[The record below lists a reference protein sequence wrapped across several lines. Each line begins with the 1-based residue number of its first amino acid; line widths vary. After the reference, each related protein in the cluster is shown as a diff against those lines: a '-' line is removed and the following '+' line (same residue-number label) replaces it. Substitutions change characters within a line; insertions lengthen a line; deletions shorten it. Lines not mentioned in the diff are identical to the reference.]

1 MKVSWKTVRHTE
13 KHTICRWGRK
23 CAMPPISS
31 KTDRPKDKKGAM
43 VRLTSYIVNYRVY
56 LFAAVILGT
65 AGNVAAL
72 VGPMIAGKAIDVI
85 SAGKGNVNFNKV
97 MFYVVCLFIFYII
110 SSVMTYIL
118 STIMI
123 KLGRKVANDMRKEVF
138 AKLLKLPVSYFDN
151 NQTGDIIS
159 RVSYDIDVINTSVS
173 ADVTQL
179 ITSIITIVGSF
190 IMMFVISRKLIVV
203 QLITLPASILY
214 TRYMTK
220 RTRPL
225 FSARSKKYGQMNGFT
240 EEMFTGQK
248 TIAAYAKE
256 DVMIKRFEKYNEE
269 AADGYYNADYYGTI
283 IGPSIGFINN
293 FSLALIGVFGSLLY
307 IAGKGSLG
315 QISSFILYSRK
326 FSGPV
331 NEVANMYNEIL
342 SALAAA
348 ERVFRLLDE
357 EEETPDGREAKVMKE
372 VKGEVLFENVTFGY
386 EENETVINDF
396 SLTVKPGKVV
406 AIVGATG
413 AGKTTLINLLM
424 RFYDVD
430 GGSIKIDGTD
440 IREYT
445 RDSLRNAFTM
455 VLQDTWVFGG
465 TIRENLVYGNENVTD
480 DMLKEAVKA
489 CNLEYYINNMPE
501 GYDTLIR
508 EGGNNISK
516 GQKQLLTI
524 ARAMLINKHML
535 ILDEATSNV
544 DTRTEKEIENAML
557 KLMENKTCFVIAH
570 RLSTIENADVILV
583 LKDGVISEQGTHREL
598 LEKGGIYYNMYMSQ
612 YR

>member
-1 MKVSWKTVRHTE
+1 
-13 KHTICRWGRK
+13 
-23 CAMPPISS
+23 MPPISS

-43 VRLTSYIVNYRVY
+43 VRLISYIVKYRVY

-357 EEETPDGREAKVMKE
+357 EEETPDGRETKVLKE

>member
-1 MKVSWKTVRHTE
+1 
-13 KHTICRWGRK
+13 
-23 CAMPPISS
+23 MPPISS

-43 VRLTSYIVNYRVY
+43 VRLTSYIVKYRVY
-56 LFAAVILGT
+56 LFDAVILGT

-85 SAGKGNVNFNKV
+85 STGKGNVNFNKV

-357 EEETPDGREAKVMKE
+357 EEETPDGREAKVLKE

-489 CNLEYYINNMPE
+489 CNLEYYINNMSE

>member
-1 MKVSWKTVRHTE
+1 
-13 KHTICRWGRK
+13 
-23 CAMPPISS
+23 MPPISS

-43 VRLTSYIVNYRVY
+43 VRLTSYIVKYRVY

-225 FSARSKKYGQMNGFT
+225 FSVRSKKYGQMNGFT

-342 SALAAA
+342 SALAAT

-357 EEETPDGREAKVMKE
+357 EEETPDGRKAKVLKE

-430 GGSIKIDGTD
+430 GGSIKLDGTD

-598 LEKGGIYYNMYMSQ
+598 LEKSGMYYNMYMSQ

>member
-1 MKVSWKTVRHTE
+1 
-13 KHTICRWGRK
+13 
-23 CAMPPISS
+23 MPPISS

-43 VRLTSYIVNYRVY
+43 VRLTSYIIKYRVY

-97 MFYVVCLFIFYII
+97 MFYVVCLSIFYII

-256 DVMIKRFEKYNEE
+256 DVMIKRFEKYNEA

-307 IAGKGSLG
+307 IACKGSLG

-357 EEETPDGREAKVMKE
+357 EEETPDGREAKVLKE

-598 LEKGGIYYNMYMSQ
+598 LEKGGMYYNMYISQ

>member
-1 MKVSWKTVRHTE
+1 
-13 KHTICRWGRK
+13 
-23 CAMPPISS
+23 MPPISS

-43 VRLTSYIVNYRVY
+43 VRLTSYIIKYRVY

-256 DVMIKRFEKYNEE
+256 DVMIKRFEKYNEA

-307 IAGKGSLG
+307 IACKGSLG

-357 EEETPDGREAKVMKE
+357 EEETPDGREAKVLKE

-480 DMLKEAVKA
+480 DKLKEAVKA

-598 LEKGGIYYNMYMSQ
+598 LEKGGMYYNMYISQ

>member
-1 MKVSWKTVRHTE
+1 
-13 KHTICRWGRK
+13 
-23 CAMPPISS
+23 MPPISS

-43 VRLTSYIVNYRVY
+43 VRFTSYIIKYRVY

-357 EEETPDGREAKVMKE
+357 EEETPDGRKAKVLKE

-598 LEKGGIYYNMYMSQ
+598 LEKGGMYYNMYMSQ

>member
-1 MKVSWKTVRHTE
+1 
-13 KHTICRWGRK
+13 
-23 CAMPPISS
+23 MPPISS

-43 VRLTSYIVNYRVY
+43 VRLTSYIIKYRVY

-256 DVMIKRFEKYNEE
+256 DVMIKRFEKYNEA

-357 EEETPDGREAKVMKE
+357 EEETPDGRKAKVLKE

-396 SLTVKPGKVV
+396 SLTVEPGKVV

-598 LEKGGIYYNMYMSQ
+598 LEKGGMYYNMYMSQ

>member
-1 MKVSWKTVRHTE
+1 
-13 KHTICRWGRK
+13 
-23 CAMPPISS
+23 MPPISS

-43 VRLTSYIVNYRVY
+43 VRLTSYIIKYRVY

-225 FSARSKKYGQMNGFT
+225 FSVRSKKYGQMNGFT

-357 EEETPDGREAKVMKE
+357 EEETPDGRKAKVLKE

-396 SLTVKPGKVV
+396 SLTVEPGKVV

-598 LEKGGIYYNMYMSQ
+598 LEKGGMYYNMYMSQ

>member
-1 MKVSWKTVRHTE
+1 
-13 KHTICRWGRK
+13 
-23 CAMPPISS
+23 MPPISS

-43 VRLTSYIVNYRVY
+43 VRLTSYIIKYRVY

-357 EEETPDGREAKVMKE
+357 EEETPDGRKAKVLKE

-396 SLTVKPGKVV
+396 SLTVEPGKVV

-598 LEKGGIYYNMYMSQ
+598 LEKGGMYYNMYMSQ

>member
-1 MKVSWKTVRHTE
+1 
-13 KHTICRWGRK
+13 
-23 CAMPPISS
+23 MPPISS

-43 VRLTSYIVNYRVY
+43 VRLTSYIIKYRVY

-256 DVMIKRFEKYNEE
+256 DVMIKRFEKYNEA

-342 SALAAA
+342 SVLAAA

-357 EEETPDGREAKVMKE
+357 EEETPDGREAKVLKE

-598 LEKGGIYYNMYMSQ
+598 LEKGGMYYNMYMSQ

>member
-1 MKVSWKTVRHTE
+1 
-13 KHTICRWGRK
+13 
-23 CAMPPISS
+23 MPPISS

-43 VRLTSYIVNYRVY
+43 VRLISYIVKYRVY

-118 STIMI
+118 SAIMI

-357 EEETPDGREAKVMKE
+357 EEETPDGREAKVLKE

-598 LEKGGIYYNMYMSQ
+598 LEKGGMYYNMYMSQ

>member
-1 MKVSWKTVRHTE
+1 
-13 KHTICRWGRK
+13 
-23 CAMPPISS
+23 MPPISS

-43 VRLTSYIVNYRVY
+43 VRLISYIVKYRVY

-85 SAGKGNVNFNKV
+85 STGKGNVNFNKV

-357 EEETPDGREAKVMKE
+357 EEETPDGREAKVLKE

>member
-1 MKVSWKTVRHTE
+1 
-13 KHTICRWGRK
+13 
-23 CAMPPISS
+23 MPPISS
-31 KTDRPKDKKGAM
+31 KTDRPKDKKGTM
-43 VRLTSYIVNYRVY
+43 VRLTSYIIKYRVY

-97 MFYVVCLFIFYII
+97 MFYIVCLFIFYII

-256 DVMIKRFEKYNEE
+256 DVMIKRFEKYNEA

-357 EEETPDGREAKVMKE
+357 EEETPDGREAKVLKE

-598 LEKGGIYYNMYMSQ
+598 LEKGGMYYNMYMSQ

>member
-1 MKVSWKTVRHTE
+1 
-13 KHTICRWGRK
+13 
-23 CAMPPISS
+23 MPPISS

-43 VRLTSYIVNYRVY
+43 VRLTSYIIKYRVY

-256 DVMIKRFEKYNEE
+256 DVMIKRFEKYNEA

-307 IAGKGSLG
+307 IACKGSLG

-357 EEETPDGREAKVMKE
+357 EEETPDGREAKVLKE

-508 EGGNNISK
+508 EDGNNISK

-598 LEKGGIYYNMYMSQ
+598 LEKGGMYYNMYISQ

>member
-1 MKVSWKTVRHTE
+1 
-13 KHTICRWGRK
+13 
-23 CAMPPISS
+23 MPPISS

-43 VRLTSYIVNYRVY
+43 VRLTSYIVKYRVY

-357 EEETPDGREAKVMKE
+357 EEETPDGREAKVLKE

-489 CNLEYYINNMPE
+489 CNLEYYINNMSE

>member
-1 MKVSWKTVRHTE
+1 
-13 KHTICRWGRK
+13 
-23 CAMPPISS
+23 MPPISS

-43 VRLTSYIVNYRVY
+43 VRLTSYIIKYRVY

-225 FSARSKKYGQMNGFT
+225 FSARSQKYGQMNGFT

-256 DVMIKRFEKYNEE
+256 DVMIKRFEKYNEA

-357 EEETPDGREAKVMKE
+357 EEETPDGRKAKVLKE

-396 SLTVKPGKVV
+396 SLTVEPGKVV

-598 LEKGGIYYNMYMSQ
+598 LEKGGMYYNMYMSQ

>member
-1 MKVSWKTVRHTE
+1 
-13 KHTICRWGRK
+13 
-23 CAMPPISS
+23 MPPISS

-43 VRLTSYIVNYRVY
+43 VRLTSYIIKYRVY

-138 AKLLKLPVSYFDN
+138 AKLLKLPVIYFDN

-357 EEETPDGREAKVMKE
+357 EEETPDGREAKVLKE

-396 SLTVKPGKVV
+396 SLTVEPGKVV

>member
-1 MKVSWKTVRHTE
+1 
-13 KHTICRWGRK
+13 
-23 CAMPPISS
+23 MPPISS

-43 VRLTSYIVNYRVY
+43 VRLTSYIIKYRVY

-225 FSARSKKYGQMNGFT
+225 FSARSQKYGQMNGFT

-256 DVMIKRFEKYNEE
+256 DVMIKRFEKYNEA

-357 EEETPDGREAKVMKE
+357 EEETPDGRKAKVLKE

-598 LEKGGIYYNMYMSQ
+598 LEKGGMYYNMYMSQ

>member
-1 MKVSWKTVRHTE
+1 
-13 KHTICRWGRK
+13 
-23 CAMPPISS
+23 
-31 KTDRPKDKKGAM
+31 
-43 VRLTSYIVNYRVY
+43 
-56 LFAAVILGT
+56 
-65 AGNVAAL
+65 
-72 VGPMIAGKAIDVI
+72 
-85 SAGKGNVNFNKV
+85 
-97 MFYVVCLFIFYII
+97 
-110 SSVMTYIL
+110 
-118 STIMI
+118 
-123 KLGRKVANDMRKEVF
+123 MRKEVF

-256 DVMIKRFEKYNEE
+256 DVMIKRFEKYNEA

-357 EEETPDGREAKVMKE
+357 EEETPDGRKAKVLKE

-396 SLTVKPGKVV
+396 SLTVEPGKVV

-465 TIRENLVYGNENVTD
+465 TIREILYTAMK
-480 DMLKEAVKA
+480 MLQMI
-489 CNLEYYINNMPE
+489 CL
-501 GYDTLIR
+501 R
-508 EGGNNISK
+508 R
-516 GQKQLLTI
+516 Q
-524 ARAMLINKHML
+524 
-535 ILDEATSNV
+535 
-544 DTRTEKEIENAML
+544 
-557 KLMENKTCFVIAH
+557 
-570 RLSTIENADVILV
+570 
-583 LKDGVISEQGTHREL
+583 
-598 LEKGGIYYNMYMSQ
+598 
-612 YR
+612 

>member
-1 MKVSWKTVRHTE
+1 
-13 KHTICRWGRK
+13 
-23 CAMPPISS
+23 MPPISS

-43 VRLTSYIVNYRVY
+43 VRLISYIVKYRVY

-85 SAGKGNVNFNKV
+85 STGKGNVNFNKV

-256 DVMIKRFEKYNEE
+256 DVMIKRFEKYNEA

-357 EEETPDGREAKVMKE
+357 EEETPDGREAKVLKE

>member
-1 MKVSWKTVRHTE
+1 
-13 KHTICRWGRK
+13 
-23 CAMPPISS
+23 MPPISS

-43 VRLTSYIVNYRVY
+43 VRLTSYIIKYRVY

-85 SAGKGNVNFNKV
+85 STGKGNVNFNKV

-256 DVMIKRFEKYNEE
+256 DVMIKRFEKYNEA

-307 IAGKGSLG
+307 IACKGSLG

-357 EEETPDGREAKVMKE
+357 EEETPDGREAKVLKE

-480 DMLKEAVKA
+480 DKLKEAVKA

-598 LEKGGIYYNMYMSQ
+598 LEKGGMYYNMYISQ

>member
-1 MKVSWKTVRHTE
+1 
-13 KHTICRWGRK
+13 
-23 CAMPPISS
+23 MPPISS

-43 VRLTSYIVNYRVY
+43 VRLTSYIIKYRVY

-97 MFYVVCLFIFYII
+97 MFYAVCLFIFYII

-256 DVMIKRFEKYNEE
+256 DVMIKRFEKYNEA

-357 EEETPDGREAKVMKE
+357 EEETPDGREAKVLKE

-396 SLTVKPGKVV
+396 SLTVEPGKVV

-598 LEKGGIYYNMYMSQ
+598 LEKGGMYYNMYMSQ

>member
-1 MKVSWKTVRHTE
+1 
-13 KHTICRWGRK
+13 
-23 CAMPPISS
+23 MPPISS

-72 VGPMIAGKAIDVI
+72 VGPMIAGKSIDVI

-598 LEKGGIYYNMYMSQ
+598 LEKGGMYYNMYMSQ

>member
-1 MKVSWKTVRHTE
+1 
-13 KHTICRWGRK
+13 
-23 CAMPPISS
+23 MPPISS

-43 VRLTSYIVNYRVY
+43 VRLISYIVKYRVY

-225 FSARSKKYGQMNGFT
+225 FSVRSKKYGQMNGFT

-256 DVMIKRFEKYNEE
+256 DVMIKRFEKYNEA

-357 EEETPDGREAKVMKE
+357 EEETPDGREAKVLKE

>member
-1 MKVSWKTVRHTE
+1 
-13 KHTICRWGRK
+13 
-23 CAMPPISS
+23 MPPISS

-43 VRLTSYIVNYRVY
+43 VRLTSYIIKYRVY

-110 SSVMTYIL
+110 SSIMTYIL

-307 IAGKGSLG
+307 IACKGSLG

-357 EEETPDGREAKVMKE
+357 EEETPDGREAKVLKE

-598 LEKGGIYYNMYMSQ
+598 LEKGGMYYNMYISQ

>member
-1 MKVSWKTVRHTE
+1 
-13 KHTICRWGRK
+13 
-23 CAMPPISS
+23 MPPISS

-43 VRLTSYIVNYRVY
+43 VRLTSYIIKYRVY

-293 FSLALIGVFGSLLY
+293 FSLALIGAFGSLLY

-598 LEKGGIYYNMYMSQ
+598 LEKGGMYYNMYMSQ

>member
-1 MKVSWKTVRHTE
+1 
-13 KHTICRWGRK
+13 
-23 CAMPPISS
+23 MPPISS

-43 VRLTSYIVNYRVY
+43 VRLISYIVKYRVY

-85 SAGKGNVNFNKV
+85 STGKGNVNFNKV

-357 EEETPDGREAKVMKE
+357 EEETPDGREAKVLKE

-598 LEKGGIYYNMYMSQ
+598 LEKGGMYYNMYMSQ

>member
-1 MKVSWKTVRHTE
+1 
-13 KHTICRWGRK
+13 
-23 CAMPPISS
+23 MPPISS

-43 VRLTSYIVNYRVY
+43 VRLTSYIIKYRVY

-256 DVMIKRFEKYNEE
+256 DVMIKRFEKYNEA

-307 IAGKGSLG
+307 IACKGSLG

-357 EEETPDGREAKVMKE
+357 EEETPDGREAKVLKE

-598 LEKGGIYYNMYMSQ
+598 LEKGGIYYNMYISQ

>member
-1 MKVSWKTVRHTE
+1 
-13 KHTICRWGRK
+13 
-23 CAMPPISS
+23 MPPISS

-43 VRLTSYIVNYRVY
+43 VRLTSYIIKYRVY

-293 FSLALIGVFGSLLY
+293 FSLALIGAFGSLLY

>member
-1 MKVSWKTVRHTE
+1 
-13 KHTICRWGRK
+13 
-23 CAMPPISS
+23 MPPISS
-31 KTDRPKDKKGAM
+31 KTDRPRDKKGAM
-43 VRLTSYIVNYRVY
+43 VRLTSYIIKYRVY

-220 RTRPL
+220 RTRPP

-256 DVMIKRFEKYNEE
+256 DVMIKRFEKYNEA

-307 IAGKGSLG
+307 IACKGSLG

-357 EEETPDGREAKVMKE
+357 EEETPDGREAKVLKE

-598 LEKGGIYYNMYMSQ
+598 LEKGGMYYNMYISQ

>member
-1 MKVSWKTVRHTE
+1 
-13 KHTICRWGRK
+13 
-23 CAMPPISS
+23 MPPISS

-43 VRLTSYIVNYRVY
+43 VRLTSYIVKYRVY

-357 EEETPDGREAKVMKE
+357 EEETPDGREAKVLKE

-386 EENETVINDF
+386 EENETVINNF

-424 RFYDVD
+424 RFYDAD